1 MPNQTTTPKRAHDII
16 FTPHEV
22 ALAGY
27 NAIQKAAK
35 YKDVGV
41 PLVIQG
47 SPISEYVAPFLPWEI
62 IAVQAQTHNGKTM
75 FTSWLERKT
84 AEHLDEVGQG
94 GDIVHVSTEES
105 IEAMAFTE
113 YGRLLDV
120 LPATLARGE
129 YADIAKLRIAMTKIG
144 ASRIWR
150 IGESAE
156 SARAGLDENPN
167 TRQSDLTLSNVYRA
181 LNAMRTGAIS
191 EATKIRLVTVD
202 YLQALPIDPEV
213 RQAVLDQQRR
223 LQVRNDVYRLRKM
236 TVALETPIVVAV
248 QCKQKLDGANPPYL
262 IPGIYDGEETA
273 SIAQRFDRI
282 ISLWMPKTTHIVGRP
297 VTYNDEVLFTPTENM
312 VFAKVNKQRGGLP
325 SGKVFELTVDYKTRD
340 YYGEFGKNAAMR

>member
-1 MPNQTTTPKRAHDII
+1 MSNQNVKTKNADDII
-16 FTPHEV
+16 FNPHEV
-22 ALAGY
+22 AMVGF
-27 NAIQKAAK
+27 NAIQRAAK
-35 YKDVGV
+35 HKDVGI
-41 PLVIQG
+41 PLTVAG
-47 SPISEYVAPFLPWEI
+47 SRVGDYIAPLLPWEI
-62 IAVQAQTHNGKTM
+62 IALQAQTHNGKTM
-75 FTSWLERKT
+75 FTSWLERRT
-84 AEHLDEVGQG
+84 AEYLDATGQG

-129 YADIAKLRIAMTKIG
+129 YADIAKLQIAMTKIG
-144 ASRIWR
+144 SSRIWR

-156 SARAGLDENPN
+156 SARVELDENPN
-167 TRQSDLTLSNVYRA
+167 RRQSDLTLSNIYRA

-236 TVALETPIVVAV
+236 TVALEAPIVVAV
-248 QCKQKLDGANPPYL
+248 QCKQKLDGANPPYQ
-262 IPGIYDGEETA
+262 IPGVYDGEETA

-282 ISLWMPKTTHIVGRP
+282 LSLWMPKTTYVVGQT
-297 VTYNDEVLFTPTENM
+297 VTHDGAALFTVTENM
-312 VFAKVNKQRGGLP
+312 VFLKVNKQRGGLP
-325 SGKVFELTVDYKTRD
+325 SGKTFSLTVDYKTGE
-340 YYGEFGKNAAMR
+340 YYGEFGKTAAMR